1 MTAGEAENAAAAAA
15 QAAGQAT
22 EAWHQAD
29 AQQQH
34 QASCSTVAV
43 EQASTPDDIAVQWSS
58 ADGDRTTDARPELA
72 AAGQPAQQPSTRGVT
87 VGGPVVGQRRIWAPG
102 PAL

>member
-15 QAAGQAT
+15 QAAGQAA

-34 QASCSTVAV
+34 QASCSTVVV

-87 VGGPVVGQRRIWAPG
+87 VGGPVVGQRRIWAQG